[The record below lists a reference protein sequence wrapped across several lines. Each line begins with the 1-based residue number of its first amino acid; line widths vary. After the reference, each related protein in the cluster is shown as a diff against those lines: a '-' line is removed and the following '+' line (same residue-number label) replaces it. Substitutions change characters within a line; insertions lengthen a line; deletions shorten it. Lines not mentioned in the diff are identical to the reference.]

1 MTTEQA
7 NEIADNCSVSVEVH
21 EGYSGRGMYGKEVTG
36 LVVESVSDLI
46 AVGYAAAEAGIA
58 LEDLPRRYDSMARS
72 IIVY

>member
-7 NEIADNCSVSVEVH
+7 NEIADNCAVDVEVR

-36 LVVESVSDLI
+36 LVVESASDLI
-46 AVGYAAAEAGIA
+46 AIGYAAAEAAIE
-58 LEDLPRRYDSMARS
+58 LSDLPHRTDSMGRS